1 MSSTSERTTPKI
13 YIYISRWL
21 SGLSKRKKERW
32 VSKHRFELLL
42 LSPRTIIN
50 KNSIDIFDSRIRGTH
65 FGRKEAERKIEKFS
79 IENLRSIL
87 RTIEE
92 SLSLS
97 LSEKR
102 SKREGEKKEREE
114 EREKERATER
124 SKVRKR
130 VECDHQ
136 RSDRGE
142 REVEGIERER
152 ERRKKAT
159 NGAHEYTHDTTHGR
173 YKHTS
178 RGKRWGS
185 IHRNDSRWRWRR
197 E

>member
-1 MSSTSERTTPKI
+1 M
-13 YIYISRWL
+13 
-21 SGLSKRKKERW
+21 
-32 VSKHRFELLL
+32 SKHRFELLL

-152 ERRKKAT
+152 EEEEGDERSARIYARHDARPIQT
-159 NGAHEYTHDTTHGR
+159 HEPRQKVGIY
-173 YKHTS
+173 S
-178 RGKRWGS
+178 
-185 IHRNDSRWRWRR
+185 
-197 E
+197 

>member
-1 MSSTSERTTPKI
+1 M
-13 YIYISRWL
+13 
-21 SGLSKRKKERW
+21 
-32 VSKHRFELLL
+32 
-42 LSPRTIIN
+42 
-50 KNSIDIFDSRIRGTH
+50 
-65 FGRKEAERKIEKFS
+65 IET
-79 IENLRSIL
+79 R
-87 RTIEE
+87 
-92 SLSLS
+92 
-97 LSEKR
+97 
-102 SKREGEKKEREE
+102 EKKE
-114 EREKERATER
+114 KERRKEKKKATER

-142 REVEGIERER
+142 EGREVEGMER

-185 IHRNDSRWRWRR
+185 IHRNDSRRR
-197 E
+197 

>member
-1 MSSTSERTTPKI
+1 M
-13 YIYISRWL
+13 
-21 SGLSKRKKERW
+21 
-32 VSKHRFELLL
+32 SKHRFELLL

-97 LSEKR
+97 LTLWKEIETR
-102 SKREGEKKEREE
+102 RRKKEREE